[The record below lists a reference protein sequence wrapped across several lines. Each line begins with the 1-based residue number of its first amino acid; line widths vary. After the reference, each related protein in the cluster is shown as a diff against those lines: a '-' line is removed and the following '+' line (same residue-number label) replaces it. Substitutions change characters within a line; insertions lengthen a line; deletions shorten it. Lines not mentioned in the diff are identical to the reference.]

1 MIQSWVLLR
10 LPLPGLLVLSLGLP
24 LELLNLQQ
32 QLLLVLWLGLLEDV
46 VSLGLPEDVQL
57 LIPSWHCLGLLLED
71 VHHLEDEL
79 GLPLLLLWGLLVLS
93 LGLPLEVEQLVQL
106 QLSFVLSL
114 GLPLE
119 LELQL
124 LLVL

>member
-1 MIQSWVLLR
+1 MWLQMIQSWVLLR

-57 LIPSWHCLGLLLED
+57 LIPSWH
-71 VHHLEDEL
+71 
-79 GLPLLLLWGLLVLS
+79 
-93 LGLPLEVEQLVQL
+93 
-106 QLSFVLSL
+106 
-114 GLPLE
+114 
-119 LELQL
+119 
-124 LLVL
+124 

>member
-57 LIPSWHCLGLLLED
+57 LIPS
-71 VHHLEDEL
+71 
-79 GLPLLLLWGLLVLS
+79 
-93 LGLPLEVEQLVQL
+93 
-106 QLSFVLSL
+106 
-114 GLPLE
+114 
-119 LELQL
+119 
-124 LLVL
+124 

>member
-1 MIQSWVLLR
+1 MLLGLRLWLQMIQSWVLLR

-57 LIPSWHCLGLLLED
+57 LIPSWH
-71 VHHLEDEL
+71 
-79 GLPLLLLWGLLVLS
+79 
-93 LGLPLEVEQLVQL
+93 
-106 QLSFVLSL
+106 
-114 GLPLE
+114 
-119 LELQL
+119 
-124 LLVL
+124 

>member
-57 LIPSWHCLGLLLED
+57 LIPSWH
-71 VHHLEDEL
+71 
-79 GLPLLLLWGLLVLS
+79 
-93 LGLPLEVEQLVQL
+93 
-106 QLSFVLSL
+106 
-114 GLPLE
+114 
-119 LELQL
+119 
-124 LLVL
+124 

>member
-1 MIQSWVLLR
+1 MWLQMIQSWVLLR

-57 LIPSWHCLGLLLED
+57 LIPS
-71 VHHLEDEL
+71 
-79 GLPLLLLWGLLVLS
+79 
-93 LGLPLEVEQLVQL
+93 
-106 QLSFVLSL
+106 
-114 GLPLE
+114 
-119 LELQL
+119 
-124 LLVL
+124 

>member
-1 MIQSWVLLR
+1 MLLGLRLWLQMIQSWVLLR

-57 LIPSWHCLGLLLED
+57 LIPS
-71 VHHLEDEL
+71 
-79 GLPLLLLWGLLVLS
+79 
-93 LGLPLEVEQLVQL
+93 
-106 QLSFVLSL
+106 
-114 GLPLE
+114 
-119 LELQL
+119 
-124 LLVL
+124 